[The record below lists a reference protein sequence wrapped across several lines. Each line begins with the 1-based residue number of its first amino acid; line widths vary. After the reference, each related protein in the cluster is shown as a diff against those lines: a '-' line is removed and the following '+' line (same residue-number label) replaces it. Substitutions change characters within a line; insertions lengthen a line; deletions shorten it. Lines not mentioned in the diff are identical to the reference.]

1 VDSGWQYMFP
11 YTIFGKVKM
20 FLVKNKFQYWNTDC
34 AHLKNLKIF
43 LKVSFPMTWKNS
55 EQCDDR
61 TWIISSNVSRHSR
74 DRCSTHI
81 QNHEVSTLMVTK
93 LKFRHNVLVYWIS
106 SVMKFS
112 DLTCLKIKLHK
123 YVCTN
128 AYDCSKVTLFCKIW
142 MRSLFR
148 LRKATGTKPGGSPI
162 RKTWILLCRMYLLL
176 NNIRHNDIKGA
187 TSQDEALVSN
197 DKRDQ
202 SEGQH
207 SITLSKI
214 RIHSKVKIPLRP
226 WILSQFFTHT
236 HVNDKER
243 AIILHILCTI
253 LGRMRTSH

>member
-11 YTIFGKVKM
+11 YTIFGKAKM

-81 QNHEVSTLMVTK
+81 QNQKASTLMVTK
-93 LKFRHNVLVYWIS
+93 LKFGHNVLVYWIS

-128 AYDCSKVTLFCKIW
+128 AWLLQGHSVLQDMNTKFVQIKKGH
-142 MRSLFR
+142 RN
-148 LRKATGTKPGGSPI
+148 KARWESYKKNLDSTMQDVLAPEQYQTQWYKRRNNSGWSASQQRQKGPI
-162 RKTWILLCRMYLLL
+162 R
-176 NNIRHNDIKGA
+176 
-187 TSQDEALVSN
+187 
-197 DKRDQ
+197 
-202 SEGQH
+202 
-207 SITLSKI
+207 
-214 RIHSKVKIPLRP
+214 RP
-226 WILSQFFTHT
+226 T
-236 HVNDKER
+236 
-243 AIILHILCTI
+243 
-253 LGRMRTSH
+253 